1 VGVIIT
7 QDQHPMT
14 RKPHTTRDQFEVW
27 LAHMPF
33 ALDDFLDGLPEEIR
47 RGLDYSVESAHG
59 VT

>member
-1 VGVIIT
+1 
-7 QDQHPMT
+7 MK
-14 RKPHTTRDQFEVW
+14 RKPLSTRDDFEHW